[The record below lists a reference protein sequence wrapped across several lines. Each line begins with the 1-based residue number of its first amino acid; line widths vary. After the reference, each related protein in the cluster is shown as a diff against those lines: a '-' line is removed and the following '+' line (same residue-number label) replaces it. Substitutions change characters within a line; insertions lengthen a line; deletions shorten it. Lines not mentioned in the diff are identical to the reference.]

1 MEPKRSP
8 KRTKTEA
15 KIQHEKRSQLGPSW
29 TGLGSVLGRF
39 GVDLGVKNHQISL
52 VLQGFRENRVFEKD
66 EAWKCILDGSWVDFD
81 AKKGPKRLPNGT
93 KNRSKMGLKND
104 QKIRSVFD
112 RS

>member
-1 MEPKRSP
+1 MDPKRSS

-52 VLQGFRENRVFEKD
+52 VLQGFRENSVFEKD
-66 EAWKCILDGSWVDFD
+66 EAWKCILDGSWADFD
-81 AKKGPKRLPNGT
+81 AKKGPKRLPNWI
-93 KNRSKMGLKND
+93 KHRSKIDEK
-104 QKIRSVFD
+104 V
-112 RS
+112 